1 MGGLRQESEDMVF
14 DTTGRRV
21 LSNTQSQPELTAQQR
36 HAQASR
42 EMLRGAWDRA
52 RTPLEV
58 DIDGRRKGASE
69 EDMWRLSVG
78 GAPSLGRPWPVSLSR
93 APEGGGEQ
101 EVWRRLPK
109 PETEQGRRYGRGDDM
124 RRSPQGIGNLWPDAD
139 HQYHSPASLLYGEER
154 TNAANVLGG
163 PSTNPPLTR
172 DGLSSG
178 RGYVAPHE
186 GPIRGGFFGRHHGLT
201 ARERE
206 EERMQNLINQA
217 ARRDPAQAAQML
229 MGLQE
234 QNQQASFQQGTLAN
248 QRRQIDA
255 QTQSSGGGGGG
266 LDPVVMA
273 DIDAKAAQSD
283 LTRAETLKIL
293 RDLEQSGMSQYA
305 EAAKDMMQ
313 AAMENEL
320 TPEGRQ
326 KAASQAMRIF
336 TSLLSHEMGV
346 MNVVDEN
353 GQVQTIRKA
362 DLASRPEFGE
372 RGADLVFDELLLERL
387 ESIGF
392 NPEAFEQ

>member
-1 MGGLRQESEDMVF
+1 MGGLRDEFLYRPEDNRLDRGIVSFF
-14 DTTGRRV
+14 DRREQQTGR
-21 LSNTQSQPELTAQQR
+21 PPPQQWHR
-36 HAQASR
+36 YRNS
-42 EMLRGAWDRA
+42 
-52 RTPLEV
+52 EV
-58 DIDGRRKGASE
+58 G
-69 EDMWRLSVG
+69 
-78 GAPSLGRPWPVSLSR
+78 
-93 APEGGGEQ
+93 
-101 EVWRRLPK
+101 RRLPK
-109 PETEQGRRYGRGDDM
+109 PETEQGQRYGRGEDM
-124 RRSPQGIGNLWPDAD
+124 PRSPQDIGNLWPDAD
-139 HQYHSPASLLYGEER
+139 HQYHSPASLSGEERTNASLYGEER

-163 PSTNPPLTR
+163 SSTNPPLTR
-172 DGLSSG
+172 DGLSNG

-201 ARERE
+201 AKERE
-206 EERMQNLINQA
+206 EERMQNLIDQV
-217 ARRDPAQAAQML
+217 ARRDPAQAVQML
-229 MGLQE
+229 TGLQE
-234 QNQQASFQQGTLAN
+234 QNQQASLQEAALAN

-293 RDLEQSGMSQYA
+293 KDLEQSGMSQYA

-326 KAASQAMRIF
+326 KAASQAMSIF